1 MSIYYACI
9 ALDWPLSKGA
19 LAYDLYEKGAVKIG
33 TFPVKNRKLS
43 PSPIYFNLRTPDSPT
58 PGPLLSEDVRQIARE
73 LFQTVWQSGVEYSL
87 VVGIPHAGEPM
98 AKEFRAFLQD
108 GGSYE
113 AQLFK
118 TGSGESRRISAFST
132 TRSGKT
138 EKGQSV
144 LLLDDALSGGD
155 TKWEAIHAVEQAG
168 HRVAA
173 VVVLVDR
180 EQGGSEA
187 LEKRGYKVISVFRLS
202 QLLVFYVLTGR
213 TFRTKF
219 DEIMGYLERSRK
231 IIAAS

>member
-1 MSIYYACI
+1 MSVYYACL

-19 LAYDLYEKGAVKIG
+19 LAYDLYEKGAVK
-33 TFPVKNRKLS
+33 
-43 PSPIYFNLRTPDSPT
+43 
-58 PGPLLSEDVRQIARE
+58 PGPLTGEDVKRIARE
-73 LFQTVWQSGVEYSL
+73 LFQAVWQTGVGYSL
-87 VVGIPHAGEPM
+87 VAGIPHAGEPM
-98 AKEFRAFLQD
+98 AKEFRAFLTD

-118 TGSGESRRISAFST
+118 TGSGESRRISAFSA

-144 LLLDDALSGGD
+144 LLLDDAISGGD
-155 TKWEAIHAVEQAG
+155 TKWEAIRAVEQAG
-168 HRVAA
+168 HHVAA
-173 VVVLVDR
+173 IVVLVDR

-202 QLLVFYVLTGR
+202 QLLVFYIVTAR
-213 TFRTKF
+213 IFRTNF
-219 DEIMGYLERSRK
+219 EDIMGYLERSRK